1 MSLFE
6 NDFYRWRET
15 YFVLFEQRNRPQ
27 PKQLEQ
33 ALRELNARYRI
44 EDQRADD
51 DGGFESLT
59 IYSPDDYAA
68 MDITYTGGEE
78 VREQVQELLQE
89 FKASATAKEDVEK
102 LKRLARC
109 DARFDVYHFEELV
122 EGGGGE
128 GDEEE
133 FLDPGSLLIVLE
145 RLARACKGVGVDPQS
160 GVLI

>member
-15 YFVLFEQRNRPQ
+15 YFVLFEERNRPQ
-27 PKQLEQ
+27 PKLLEKT
-33 ALRELNARYRI
+33 LRDLNPRYRI
-44 EDQRADD
+44 EGQRADD
-51 DGGFESLT
+51 AGGFESLT
-59 IYSPDDYAA
+59 LYSPDDYAA
-68 MDITYTGGEE
+68 MDITYTAGEE
-78 VREQVQELLQE
+78 VREQVQELLKE
-89 FKASATAKEDVEK
+89 FRAAPGDKEEQEK
-102 LKRLARC
+102 LKKLTLC

-122 EGGGGE
+122 PGGGE
-128 GDEEE
+128 EDEEE